1 MKYII
6 IPEWAPLWAFK
17 EVFGPE
23 WGPLEKPTPCPEPI
37 IGKLLKQ
44 TGKEKVTIFETKFDA
59 NHKTLPPVQLNLDN
73 YMMSYE
79 EIIASME
86 ANNGKIPEVKPDGKY
101 IEPAIEP
108 EEVAVNP
115 VIVEEVAPVV
125 EDTVDDT
132 PETVVTPTVIV
143 TETPSFETSEE
154 EVVEPVVEVKT
165 EKVEEAVQ
173 VTVNEPEQV
182 NKYAG
187 MTKAERKAARRAE
200 AAAKAAEEASKAEE
214 VNTSTDEVISE

>member
-23 WGPLEKPTPCPEPI
+23 WGPLEKPTPCPESV

-44 TGKEKVTIFETKFDA
+44 SGKEKVTIYETKFDS
-59 NHKTLPPVQLNLDN
+59 NRKTLPPVQLNLDN
-73 YMMSYE
+73 YMMPYE

-86 ANNGKIPEVKPDGKY
+86 ANDGKVPEVKPDGKY

-108 EEVAVNP
+108 EQVAVNP
-115 VIVEEVAPVV
+115 VIVEEVAPIV
-125 EDTVDDT
+125 ENTVDDT
-132 PETVVTPTVIV
+132 PETVDTPTVTV
-143 TETPSFETSEE
+143 TETPSFEASEE
-154 EVVEPVVEVKT
+154 KVSEPEVEVKI
-165 EKVEEAVQ
+165 EENVQ
-173 VTVNEPEQV
+173 VTVNETEQV

-214 VNTSTDEVISE
+214 VNIATGDAVSE

>member
-23 WGPLEKPTPCPEPI
+23 WGPLEKPTPCPEPV

-73 YMMSYE
+73 YMMPYE
-79 EIIASME
+79 DIIASME
-86 ANNGKIPEVKPDGKY
+86 ANNGKVPEVKPDGKY

-108 EEVAVNP
+108 EQVAVNP
-115 VIVEEVAPVV
+115 VIVEEVTPAV
-125 EDTVDDT
+125 ENTVDDT
-132 PETVVTPTVIV
+132 PETVDTPTVTA
-143 TETPSFETSEE
+143 TETPSFEVSEE
-154 EVVEPVVEVKT
+154 EVVEPAVEVKT
-165 EKVEEAVQ
+165 EEPVQ

-214 VNTSTDEVISE
+214 ATTTADEAVSE

>member
-23 WGPLEKPTPCPEPI
+23 WGPLEKPTPCPEPV

-73 YMMSYE
+73 YMMPYE
-79 EIIASME
+79 EIVASME
-86 ANNGKIPEVKPDGKY
+86 ANNGKVPEVKPDGKY

-108 EEVAVNP
+108 EQIAVNP
-115 VIVEEVAPVV
+115 VIVEEVAPAV

-132 PETVVTPTVIV
+132 PETVDTPTVTV
-143 TETPSFETSEE
+143 NETPSFEVSEE
-154 EVVEPVVEVKT
+154 EVIEPVVEVKT
-165 EKVEEAVQ
+165 EETVQ

-200 AAAKAAEEASKAEE
+200 AAAKAAEEASKAED
-214 VNTSTDEVISE
+214 VTTAADEAVSE

>member
-23 WGPLEKPTPCPEPI
+23 WGPLEKPTPCPEPV

-73 YMMSYE
+73 YMMAYE
-79 EIIASME
+79 EIVASME
-86 ANNGKIPEVKPDGKY
+86 ANNGKVPEVKPDGKY

-108 EEVAVNP
+108 EQVAVNP
-115 VIVEEVAPVV
+115 VIVEEVAPAV

-132 PETVVTPTVIV
+132 PETVDTPTVTV
-143 TETPSFETSEE
+143 NETPSFEVSEE
-154 EVVEPVVEVKT
+154 EVIEPVVEVKT
-165 EKVEEAVQ
+165 EETVQ

-200 AAAKAAEEASKAEE
+200 AAAKAAEEASKAED
-214 VNTSTDEVISE
+214 VTTAADEAVSE